1 MRKRSI
7 SSFAAPNVD
16 APVAA
21 APVRATPTEPPGAD
35 ETVLAPSPARAMQST
50 LSQSI
55 AEAPR
60 LEVGQMLNGRFVLA
74 QRLGEGGMGTVYKA
88 LDLRKQEA
96 QDRTPFVALKVL
108 SEDFRRHPE
117 ALKSLQRETKKAQ
130 ALAHPNVINVYDFD
144 RDGSTIY
151 MTMEYLPGQSLDRI
165 VRAKDFKGMP
175 KAEAFKIVRDIGA
188 ALVYAHENDI
198 IHLDL
203 KPANIIVSES
213 GRTKVI
219 DFGIARAVA
228 RPQRGDSDDTVFDAG
243 VLNALTPT
251 YASPEMLTN
260 GAPDPRDDVFALASI
275 TYELLTGRHPF
286 GRMPATEAQK
296 AALKPSRPPSLSTY
310 QWRALQ
316 RGLAFE
322 RAARTPTVAT
332 FVADVTAKS
341 WWQRNAVLLIG
352 IAALA
357 AGVAVA
363 YIYFKHTEPE
373 QIGVAAPKNPS
384 LSQVDWTAEMRNR
397 LAAAAAEAVRISEI
411 SERVRIGAMQS
422 SARSLAT
429 AEADRRGI
437 TNAAIRKAMAE
448 IAALRAVLV
457 EVDHQTAVAAE
468 AAKIAR
474 AQEEDRKTAVD
485 QAAKLA
491 GTQNVAARTAAA
503 AEVTRIMGASNEA
516 VRIAA
521 AEEAARVVAE
531 QEVEEQAGVAAQ
543 AARSAAEA
551 AARHVGTVP
560 ATTAQKTEADLN
572 RVERTAIQTRLRD
585 LGFFRGSANGTFGP
599 ATREAITAYQRAN
612 SLDVTGTLTSE
623 QIAKLLQE

>member
-7 SSFAAPNVD
+7 SSFAAPSVG
-16 APVAA
+16 APA
-21 APVRATPTEPPGAD
+21 EPAIAAD
-35 ETVLAPSPARAMQST
+35 ETVLAPSPARTMQT
-50 LSQSI
+50 ALSQSI
-55 AEAPR
+55 ADAPR

-74 QRLGEGGMGTVYKA
+74 QRLGEGGMGTIYKA

-130 ALAHPNVINVYDFD
+130 ILAHPNVITVHDFD

-151 MTMEYLPGQSLDRI
+151 MTMEYLPGQPLDRI
-165 VRAKDFKGMP
+165 VRAKDFKGLP
-175 KAEAFKIVRDIGA
+175 KQEAFKIVRDIGA
-188 ALVYAHENDI
+188 ALVYAHENGI

-203 KPANIIVSES
+203 KPANIIVAET

-228 RPQRGDSDDTVFDAG
+228 RPQLGESDDTVFDAG

-251 YASPEMLTN
+251 YASPEMLSN

-275 TYELLTGRHPF
+275 TYELLAGRHPF

-296 AALKPSRPPSLSTY
+296 AALKPSRPPGLSTY

-316 RGLAFE
+316 RGLAFDRE
-322 RAARTPTVAT
+322 ARTPSVAG

-341 WWQRNAVLLIG
+341 WWRRNAVPLIG
-352 IAALA
+352 VAALA
-357 AGVAVA
+357 AGAAAA
-363 YIYFKHTEPE
+363 YIYFEQTAQE
-373 QIGVAAPKNPS
+373 QIGVDAPKNPS
-384 LSQVDWTAEMRNR
+384 LSQVDGTAEMRNR
-397 LAAAAAEAVRISEI
+397 LASAAAEAVRISEI
-411 SERVRIGAMQS
+411 SERVRIAAMQS
-422 SARSLAT
+422 SARTVALV
-429 AEADRRGI
+429 EADRRA
-437 TNAAIRKAMAE
+437 TTSDAVRKAMTE
-448 IAALRAVLV
+448 LAALKAVLA

-468 AAKIAR
+468 AARIAQ

-491 GTQNVAARTAAA
+491 GTNNDAARAAAA

-516 VRIAA
+516 TRIAA
-521 AEEAARVVAE
+521 AEEAARVVAQEEVDE
-531 QEVEEQAGVAAQ
+531 QGAVAAQ
-543 AARSAAEA
+543 AARNAAEA
-551 AARHVGTVP
+551 AARSVGAAP
-560 ATTAQKTEADLN
+560 AIAPRKAEADLN
-572 RVERTAIQTRLRD
+572 RIERTALQSRLRD
-585 LGFFRGSANGTFGP
+585 LGFFRGSANGSFGP
-599 ATREAITAYQRAN
+599 ATRDAITAYQRAHN
-612 SLDVTGTLTSE
+612 LAATGMLTPE
-623 QIAKLLQE
+623 QIAALLQE

>member
-7 SSFAAPNVD
+7 SSFAAPVAG
-16 APVAA
+16 APAEA
-21 APVRATPTEPPGAD
+21 SSAD
-35 ETVLAPSPARAMQST
+35 ETVLAPGPARTMQT
-50 LSQSI
+50 ALTQSI
-55 AEAPR
+55 ADAPR

-74 QRLGEGGMGTVYKA
+74 QRLGEGGMGTIYKA

-130 ALAHPNVINVYDFD
+130 TLAHPNVITVHDFD
-144 RDGSTIY
+144 RDGATIY
-151 MTMEYLPGQSLDRI
+151 MTMEYLPGQPLDRI
-165 VRAKDFKGMP
+165 VRAEDFKGMP
-175 KAEAFKIVRDIGA
+175 KPEAFKIVRDIGA
-188 ALVYAHENDI
+188 ALVYAHENGI

-203 KPANIIVSES
+203 KPANIIVAEN

-219 DFGIARAVA
+219 DFGISRAVA
-228 RPQRGDSDDTVFDAG
+228 RPQMEQSDDTVFDAG

-296 AALKPSRPPSLSTY
+296 GGLKPTRPPSLSTY
-310 QWRALQ
+310 QWHALQ
-316 RGLAFE
+316 RGLAFDRE
-322 RAARTPTVAT
+322 ARTPTVAA
-332 FVADVTAKS
+332 FVAAVTAKS
-341 WWQRNAVLLIG
+341 WRQRHAVLLIG
-352 IAALA
+352 VAALA
-357 AGVAVA
+357 AGAAAA
-363 YIYFKHTEPE
+363 YVYFKHTAPE
-373 QIGVAAPKNPS
+373 QIGVAAPTNPS

-397 LAAAAAEAVRISEI
+397 LASAAAEAVRISEI
-411 SERVRIGAMQS
+411 SERVRIAAIQS
-422 SARSLAT
+422 SARTVAL

-437 TNAAIRKAMAE
+437 ASAAIRKAMTE
-448 IAALRAVLV
+448 VFVLKAVLS

-468 AAKIAR
+468 AARIAQ

-491 GTQNVAARTAAA
+491 GTNNDAARAAAA

-516 VRIAA
+516 NRITA

-531 QEVEEQAGVAAQ
+531 QEVEEQAVVAIQ
-543 AARSAAEA
+543 ASRNAAEA
-551 AARHVGTVP
+551 AARSVGAAHAAAVAAAP
-560 ATTAQKTEADLN
+560 QKSEATL
-572 RVERTAIQTRLRD
+572 ERDERIAIQKRLRD
-585 LGFFRGSANGTFGP
+585 LGFFRGSANGSFGP
-599 ATREAITAYQRAN
+599 ATREAIAGYQRAHN
-612 SLDVTGTLTSE
+612 LNATGTLAPQ
-623 QIAKLLQE
+623 QIADLLQE

>member
-7 SSFAAPNVD
+7 SSFAAP
-16 APVAA
+16 VAA
-21 APVRATPTEPPGAD
+21 SPAEAPSAD
-35 ETVLAPSPARAMQST
+35 ETVLAPGPARTIQTT

-60 LEVGQMLNGRFVLA
+60 LDLGQMLNGRFVLA

-117 ALKSLQRETKKAQ
+117 ALRSLQRETKKAQ
-130 ALAHPNVINVYDFD
+130 TLAHPNVITVHDFD
-144 RDGSTIY
+144 RDGATIY
-151 MTMEYLPGQSLDRI
+151 MTMEYLPGQSLDRV
-165 VRAKDFKGMP
+165 VRAKDFKGLP
-175 KAEAFKIVRDIGA
+175 KPEAFKIVQDIGA

-203 KPANIIVSES
+203 KPANIIVAEN

-228 RPQRGDSDDTVFDAG
+228 RPQAGQSDDTVFDAG

-286 GRMPATEAQK
+286 GRVPATEAQK
-296 AALKPSRPPSLSTY
+296 AALKPTKPPSLSSY

-316 RGLAFE
+316 RGLAFD
-322 RAARTPTVAT
+322 RAARTPDVAT
-332 FVADVTAKS
+332 FVADVTAKP
-341 WWQRNAVLLIG
+341 WWRRNTVLLIG

-357 AGVAVA
+357 AGAAVA
-363 YIYFKHTEPE
+363 YVYFKETAPE
-373 QIGVAAPKNPS
+373 QIGVDAPKNPS
-384 LSQVDWTAEMRNR
+384 VSQVDWTAEMRNR
-397 LAAAAAEAVRISEI
+397 LASAAAEAVRIAEI
-411 SERVRIGAMQS
+411 SERVRIAAIQS
-422 SARSLAT
+422 SARSTAL
-429 AEADRRGI
+429 AEADRQGT
-437 TNAAIRKAMAE
+437 TNGAIRRALTE
-448 IAALRAVLV
+448 VAALKGVLA

-468 AAKIAR
+468 AARIAQ
-474 AQEEDRKTAVD
+474 AQEEDRKAAVD

-491 GTQNVAARTAAA
+491 GAKNEAVRAAAA

-516 VRIAA
+516 NRIAA
-521 AEEAARVVAE
+521 AEDAARVVAE
-531 QEVEEQAGVAAQ
+531 QEAAEQAAIAAQ
-543 AARSAAEA
+543 AARSAAESAARSAGAAQA
-551 AARHVGTVP
+551 AAPQR
-560 ATTAQKTEADLN
+560 TEADLN
-572 RVERTAIQTRLRD
+572 RIERIAIQKRLRD
-585 LGFFRGSANGTFGP
+585 LGFFRGSANGSFGP
-599 ATREAITAYQRAN
+599 ASREAIAAYQRAN
-612 SLDVTGTLTSE
+612 NSDSTGTLTPE
-623 QIAKLLQE
+623 QIATLLQK

>member
-7 SSFAAPNVD
+7 SSFAAPIVG
-16 APVAA
+16 APA
-21 APVRATPTEPPGAD
+21 EPASAD
-35 ETVLAPSPARAMQST
+35 ETVLTPGPARTIQTT

-74 QRLGEGGMGTVYKA
+74 QRLGEGGMGTIYKA

-130 ALAHPNVINVYDFD
+130 TLAHPNVITVHDFD

-151 MTMEYLPGQSLDRI
+151 MTMEYLPGQPLDRI

-175 KAEAFKIVRDIGA
+175 KPEAFKIVRDIGA

-203 KPANIIVSES
+203 KPANVIVAEN

-228 RPQRGDSDDTVFDAG
+228 RPHVEQGDDTVFDAG

-296 AALKPSRPPSLSTY
+296 AALKPSKPPSLSTY

-316 RGLAFE
+316 RGLAFDRE
-322 RAARTPTVAT
+322 ARTPTVAR
-332 FVADVTAKS
+332 FVADVTAKP
-341 WWQRNAVLLIG
+341 WWQRNAVPLFG
-352 IAALA
+352 VAALA
-357 AGVAVA
+357 AGAAAA
-363 YIYFKHTEPE
+363 YVYFEQTAPE
-373 QIGVAAPKNPS
+373 QLGVAAPKNPS
-384 LSQVDWTAEMRNR
+384 VSQVDWTAEMRNR
-397 LAAAAAEAVRISEI
+397 LASAAAEAVRISEI
-411 SERVRIGAMQS
+411 SERVRIAAMQS
-422 SARSLAT
+422 SARTVAA
-429 AEADRRGI
+429 AEADRRAI
-437 TNAAIRKAMAE
+437 TNAAVRKAMTE
-448 IAALRAVLV
+448 MAALKAVLA

-468 AAKIAR
+468 AARIAQ
-474 AQEEDRKTAVD
+474 AQEQDRQTAVD

-491 GTQNVAARTAAA
+491 GTKNDAARAAAA

-516 VRIAA
+516 TRIAA

-531 QEVEEQAGVAAQ
+531 QEVEEQGAIAAQ

-551 AARHVGTVP
+551 AARSVATAP
-560 ATTAQKTEADLN
+560 AMAPQKTEAGLN
-572 RVERTAIQTRLRD
+572 RIERTAIQTRLRD
-585 LGFFRGSANGTFGP
+585 LGFFRGSANGSFGP
-599 ATREAITAYQRAN
+599 ATREAIAGYQRAHN
-612 SLDVTGTLTSE
+612 LNATGTLAPE
-623 QIAKLLQE
+623 QIADLLQE